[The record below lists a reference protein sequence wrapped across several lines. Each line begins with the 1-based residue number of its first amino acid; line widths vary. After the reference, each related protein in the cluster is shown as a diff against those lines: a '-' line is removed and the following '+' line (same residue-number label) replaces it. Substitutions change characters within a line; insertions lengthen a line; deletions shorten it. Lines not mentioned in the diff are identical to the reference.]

1 MATTITVASNYAG
14 KAAGEYFLKAFKE
27 EDTLRLGL
35 IDIVADVNFKY
46 NLKKIETALGTV
58 DYTCGFAPAGSVT
71 LSEKVII
78 PKKFKNDLLLCKE
91 EFRPTWTGDL
101 MGASA
106 YNPNEPTD
114 VINGMMSD
122 LLAQQAVKVE
132 DDIWNGTDVAG
143 SFAGF
148 VTQWN
153 ADSGIIKA
161 NNGIVAGGAPI
172 TESNVEAE
180 LKKVLNAIPRA
191 LRRLDVQVLV
201 SADVFQAYSFYLISK
216 GIANDGNTEE
226 KQVKFGKYTLTQV
239 NGLADNT
246 IVVYQK
252 ENLVMVTGLV
262 EDLMRLE
269 FVDEDSIG
277 LMTGQI
283 RGKMVYN
290 AGVGYNESTQIIHY
304 VSTIA
309 AV

>member
-1 MATTITVASNYAG
+1 MATTTTVSSNYAG
-14 KAAGEYFLKAFKE
+14 KAAGEFFLRAFKE

-46 NLKKIETALGTV
+46 NLRKLQSALGTV
-58 DYTCGFAPAGSVT
+58 DYSCGFAPAGSVT
-71 LSEKVII
+71 LSEKQIL
-78 PKKFKNDLLLCKE
+78 PKKFKNDILLCKE
-91 EFRPTWTGDL
+91 DFRPTWTGDL

-114 VINGMMSD
+114 VINAMITD

-143 SFAGF
+143 SFEGF
-148 VTQWN
+148 IAQWN
-153 ADSGIIKA
+153 ADAGIIKA
-161 NNGIVAGGAPI
+161 NNGIAAGGAPI
-172 TESNVEAE
+172 TEANVEAE

-216 GIANDGNTEE
+216 GIANDGNAEE
-226 KQVKFGKYTLTQV
+226 KQVKFGKYTLTAV

-246 IVVYQK
+246 VVVYQK

-262 EDLMRLE
+262 DDLMRLE
-269 FVDEDSIG
+269 FMDEDSIG
-277 LMTGQI
+277 LMSGQI

-290 AGVGYNESTQIIHY
+290 AAVGYNESTQIIHY

-309 AV
+309 